1 MSDTVFTILAGIL
14 FFLGAVCIIISVF
27 GVFKFRFVMNRMQCA
42 AIIDTL
48 GLSLILGGLMVLT
61 RSSQYIPKLLLI
73 LLIQWIGSPIAAHMV
88 GRLEI
93 RTDDTLGEHVTFE
106 KEDTEEDA

>member
-1 MSDTVFTILAGIL
+1 MTDTVCTILAAIL
-14 FFLGAVCIIISVF
+14 FFLGTLVIVISVF
-27 GVFKFRFVMNRMQCA
+27 GVFKFRFVMNRMHCA
-42 AIIDTL
+42 ALIDTL
-48 GLSLILGGLMVLT
+48 GLTLILGGLMLIT
-61 RSSQYIPKLLLI
+61 GNLQYIPKLLLI

-93 RTDDTLGEHVTFE
+93 RTDDTLGEHVAFE